1 MATVLDTAIG
11 SALEI
16 PDDALGGCVPFQ
28 DLGGLE
34 MLSPEPKS
42 CYHEGMPESP
52 TPARLHSLSEAGV
65 GLASPSGDQAAQRYS
80 EQS

>member
-1 MATVLDTAIG
+1 MYIQTMNGQYPTFHAAAAAAV
-11 SALEI
+11 
-16 PDDALGGCVPFQ
+16 
-28 DLGGLE
+28 
-34 MLSPEPKS
+34 KS
-42 CYHEGMPESP
+42 ENHYSTIEGTPVSP

>member
-1 MATVLDTAIG
+1 MNTEQACMYMYIVHCTCMIHASCMMYSTCTVHVSL
-11 SALEI
+11 
-16 PDDALGGCVPFQ
+16 C
-28 DLGGLE
+28 
-34 MLSPEPKS
+34 
-42 CYHEGMPESP
+42 EGTPASP